1 MGTAADADATDRFA
15 FEGADTG
22 WVTPRWGVD
31 GFQLRVGVPPGG
43 APDPLVTMAPPHAGR
58 AVDVSL
64 HEAIPHDPAAPA
76 GKAFAR
82 VEDGWAGG
90 GAAPEPLAGEA
101 AAAAAAAAAASTT
114 PAAPLPGTPPVRVMS
129 RASLRSGGVGSG
141 HGSGASLGGGGG
153 GGTDAWPPSAS
164 VLPGAAVSAADA
176 PTPGAAATTPARTSG
191 AAEGVTFLMNGPS
204 LAALAF
210 RVDVRDTSG
219 ALLGRGFVPAAALA
233 PLEGSLVVP
242 LLSPGPDGLG
252 LAGEFRAA
260 FLVVTALDH
269 PANTLAGLQRAR
281 WTAGEGRLPTLD
293 IGHRGVGASA
303 GARARV
309 AENTVLAFA
318 AAAAHHTEYVEF
330 DVHVTADGEVVVH
343 HDFDVRLALGG
354 KANGGGG
361 GGEGGI
367 GGDGERPKPRAPTA
381 AGGSGL
387 SSSARAPPD
396 GLVALPIA
404 GLTLAQLTS
413 PAIAAAMRA
422 AAPQGAAAAALSS
435 HEAEL
440 AKTLK
445 RTLSS
450 GEDIVRSHRPPPLAG
465 SPSAAASASTAAAA
479 VLASGLASSR
489 PGSGPPPASPLD
501 AVPEDGGPLP
511 TTLPRPSPAAR
522 SAFAADAAAAVA
534 AADAAT
540 AAASH
545 HPPSTSAADAAWR
558 IADARVATL
567 RECFRSVPPWVG
579 FNIELKFPADPA
591 DPAGR
596 AAAARGRNAFCDAV
610 LRVVLDE
617 GVRTDGGGQGG
628 GAATHPPRRI
638 IFSTFDPDCATLLSL
653 KQPRFPVFFL
663 TCAGGEAF
671 ADPRMNTL
679 AAALEFA
686 AASRLQGVVAEAG
699 GVIAAGL
706 APTVAA
712 FHSRGLH
719 LFTWGAP
726 NNDPA
731 TYAAQRA
738 AGVDAIISDDVAQH
752 ARASGKRA
760 SAFVGTGGGGAGGGR
775 RDDAGT
781 ATAIATATA
790 TASTALAGG
799 SPVAGPPLLL
809 STPPANGPL
818 STAADL
824 LAALE
829 AEGAFEERPRGAS
842 PKGLHPPGSTLR
854 GASPPRDIPKR
865 AVGEAWE

>member
-1 MGTAADADATDRFA
+1 M
-15 FEGADTG
+15 
-22 WVTPRWGVD
+22 TPGGVG
-31 GFQLRVGVPPGG
+31 GFQLRVGAPPG
-43 APDPLVTMAPPHAGR
+43 APDPLVAMAPPHAGR

-64 HEAIPHDPAAPA
+64 HEAVPHDPSVPG
-76 GKAFAR
+76 GKGFAR

-90 GAAPEPLAGEA
+90 GAAPEPTPSAAGGGGDTLTA
-101 AAAAAAAAAASTT
+101 
-114 PAAPLPGTPPVRVMS
+114 LPGTPPVRVMS
-129 RASLRSGGVGSG
+129 
-141 HGSGASLGGGGG
+141 GASLGGGGSRAGSVASLAG
-153 GGTDAWPPSAS
+153 GGPADAWPPSA
-164 VLPGAAVSAADA
+164 VPAARHPPDTAPHHLP
-176 PTPGAAATTPARTSG
+176 PPGQPV
-191 AAEGVTFLMNGPS
+191 EGVTFLMNGPS

-210 RVDVRDTSG
+210 RVDVRDTEG
-219 ALLGRGFVPAAALA
+219 ALLGRGFVPAAVLA

-242 LLSPGPDGLG
+242 LLSPDGLG

-281 WTAGEGRLPTLD
+281 WTAGEGRLPTMD

-354 KANGGGG
+354 KASGNGGG
-361 GGEGGI
+361 GGEGG
-367 GGDGERPKPRAPTA
+367 GGGKAPK

-387 SSSARAPPD
+387 AAASRAPPD

-404 GLTLAQLTS
+404 ALTLAQLTS

-435 HEAEL
+435 HEAVL

-465 SPSAAASASTAAAA
+465 SPAGSAAALAALAA
-479 VLASGLASSR
+479 VAVRAPASR
-489 PGSGPPPASPLD
+489 PGSGPALPPSPLD
-501 AVPEDGGPLP
+501 AVPEEGGGGVPFSARARAGGGPP
-511 TTLPRPSPAAR
+511 PPAAR
-522 SAFAADAAAAVA
+522 SNTFAADAAAAVA
-534 AADAAT
+534 AADAAAD
-540 AAASH
+540 AAAVSSSH
-545 HPPSTSAADAAWR
+545 HPPTTSPAAADAGGGAWR

-579 FNIELKFPADPA
+579 FNIELKYPADPA

-610 LRVVLDE
+610 LGVALDE
-617 GVRTDGGGQGG
+617 GL
-628 GAATHPPRRI
+628 AACPPAAAHNPPRRI

-671 ADPRMNTL
+671 PDPRMNTL

-699 GVIAAGL
+699 GVLAAGL
-706 APTVAA
+706 ARTVAA

-760 SAFVGTGGGGAGGGR
+760 SHFVGGAGGQGAGGQPGHGTGNGTGNTGGGGGPPR
-775 RDDAGT
+775 PP
-781 ATAIATATA
+781 
-790 TASTALAGG
+790 STALAGG
-799 SPVAGPPLLL
+799 SPVSGLPLLMF
-809 STPPANGPL
+809 STPPAVGPL
-818 STAADL
+818 ATAADL

-829 AEGAFEERPRGAS
+829 AEGAFEERPRGSS
-842 PKGLHPPGSTLR
+842 PTTGVRVGGGAALR
-854 GASPPRDIPKR
+854 GASPPRDIPK
-865 AVGEAWE
+865 AVVPVWDGVG